1 MSDAAIEPG
10 AGAPKDVAPISNGAI
25 SKDYSIQKNVISL
38 ATEADS
44 PVLRLNKLI
53 GSPAG
58 LNSLLSTSN
67 YALYLIAH
75 LRTQT
80 PSLARLSQLF
90 LHTLNYRRAIP
101 PTKPPPTHS
110 TVAAISPLLN
120 LASLISKTRTNL
132 RLLGLPA
139 LYASLRA
146 LLTKPSGP
154 ADDALLHRITVTQLF
169 GYFAFQLL
177 ENIYVLVEAG
187 VLPKSFLDRFSRGG
201 KADVGRVMLWSCRAW
216 LVGVSCDLLRV
227 LREAVLMRRRRE
239 VAGSGDGQGDARAN
253 IEKAGKREVDEE
265 NAKWWRELIVPV
277 SWLPVA
283 VHYSLEGGVPGM
295 NMGIMG
301 FCGMIAGIGKT
312 QALWTATKA

>member
-1 MSDAAIEPG
+1 MSDPVVEPG
-10 AGAPKDVAPISNGAI
+10 ADGPKDVAPPSKGAI
-25 SKDYSIQKNVISL
+25 SKDYSVQKNAISL
-38 ATEADS
+38 AAQADS
-44 PVLRLNKLI
+44 VVLRLNKLI
-53 GSPAG
+53 GSPGG
-58 LNSLLSTSN
+58 LSSLLSTSN

-80 PSLARLSQLF
+80 PFLARFSQLF
-90 LHTLNYRRAIP
+90 LHTLNYKRPIP
-101 PTKPPPTHS
+101 PTKPPPTPS
-110 TVAAISPLLN
+110 TVAAISPLLS

-139 LYASLRA
+139 IYATLRA
-146 LLTKPSGP
+146 LLTKTSGP
-154 ADDALLHRITVTQLF
+154 TDDALLHRITITQCL

-177 ENIYVLVEAG
+177 ENIYVLIEAG
-187 VLPKSFLDRFSRGG
+187 VIPKSFLDRFARGG

-239 VAGSGDGQGDARAN
+239 VAGSGDEQGDARTN
-253 IEKAGKREVDEE
+253 VEKGGKREMDDED
-265 NAKWWRELIVPV
+265 AKWWRELIVPV

-301 FCGMIAGIGKT
+301 LCGMIAGIGKT
-312 QALWTATKA
+312 QALWAATKA